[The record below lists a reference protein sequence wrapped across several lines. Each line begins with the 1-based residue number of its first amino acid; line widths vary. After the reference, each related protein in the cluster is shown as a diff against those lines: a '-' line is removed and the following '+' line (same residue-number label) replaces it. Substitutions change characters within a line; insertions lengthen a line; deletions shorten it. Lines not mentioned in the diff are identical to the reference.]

1 MKTVSVALNQKLY
14 AKLTL
19 MAEKAAVRLTNALNL
34 PSANMLTTMKTFT
47 KPTSI
52 RSILLNVLSFYLLA
66 NRFLSIIFDADL
78 KPARE
83 TMPCPKKS
91 A

>member
-1 MKTVSVALNQKLY
+1 MKPVSVALNQKLY
-14 AKLTL
+14 AKL
-19 MAEKAAVRLTNALNL
+19 
-34 PSANMLTTMKTFT
+34 
-47 KPTSI
+47 
-52 RSILLNVLSFYLLA
+52 SILLNVLSFYLLA